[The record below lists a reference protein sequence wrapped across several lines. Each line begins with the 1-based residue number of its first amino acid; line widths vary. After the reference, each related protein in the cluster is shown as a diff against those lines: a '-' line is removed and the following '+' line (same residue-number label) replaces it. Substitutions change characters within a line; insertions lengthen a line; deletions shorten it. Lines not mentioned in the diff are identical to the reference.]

1 MHELES
7 GDPAKNLAGEHTFKP
22 VWDNGTPDD
31 HADDVD
37 LVGACASCHGEM
49 DSFDFARYDYDA
61 NGTIEGVQ
69 TEVKS
74 LLDQLGMFLPP
85 YGDPAVNISSSYT
98 RPELKAAFNYQFV
111 LEDGS
116 MGIHNT
122 SYAVNLIKA
131 SIADITGD
139 GTILGD
145 SDNDCLPDS
154 WEVQYFGSIT
164 AQTANDDWDQDGLSN
179 AFELSAMTNP
189 TLMDSDGDTFSDFVE
204 LHSGTDPNKSDDNPE
219 VGRSSIY
226 TAAEMLYVTEP
237 NKTYQLQKVTDL
249 GTTNWEN
256 VGEPVVGNGDMLQH
270 FISTRETERGFYR
283 VIEVQP

>member
-1 MHELES
+1 MNLEYDRYIPSSAHLSAVKDSCASCHMHELES
-7 GDPAKNLAGEHTFKP
+7 NDPAKNLAGEHTFKP
-22 VWDNGTPDD
+22 VWDQGPPDD
-31 HADDVD
+31 HAADVD
-37 LVGACASCHGEM
+37 LVGACASCHGGIT
-49 DSFDFARYDYDA
+49 SFAFPRHDYDG
-61 NGTIEGVQ
+61 NGTIDGVQ
-69 TEVKS
+69 TEVRS
-74 LLDQLGMFLPP
+74 LLDQLGKFLPP
-85 YGDPAVNISSSYT
+85 YGDPAVNITSAYT
-98 RPELKAAFNYQFV
+98 WTELKAAFNYQFV

-116 MGIHNT
+116 FGVHNT

-164 AQTANDDWDQDGLSN
+164 AQTANDDWDKDGLSN

-189 TLMDSDGDTFSDFVE
+189 TLMDSAGDTFSDFVE

-226 TAAEMLYVTEP
+226 TAAEML
-237 NKTYQLQKVTDL
+237 
-249 GTTNWEN
+249 
-256 VGEPVVGNGDMLQH
+256 
-270 FISTRETERGFYR
+270 
-283 VIEVQP
+283 